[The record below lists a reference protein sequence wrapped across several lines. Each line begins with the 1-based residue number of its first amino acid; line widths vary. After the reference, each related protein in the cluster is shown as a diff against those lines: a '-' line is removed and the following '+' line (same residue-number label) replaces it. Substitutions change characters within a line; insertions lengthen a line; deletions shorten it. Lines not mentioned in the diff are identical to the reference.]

1 MDIEKIKERYKGIR
15 TQELMR
21 MEIHEKDPFLNNL
34 IEMELSSRGVTV
46 KDREPVLEEESKKYS
61 WKKALI
67 IFGFIY
73 ICAKIIGHLFG

>member
-1 MDIEKIKERYKGIR
+1 MDIEKIKERYKDIH

-34 IEMELSSRGVTV
+34 IEEELSSRGITV
-46 KDREPVLEEESKKYS
+46 KDREPILEEESKKYS
-61 WKKALI
+61 WTKALI

-73 ICAKIIGHLFG
+73 IGAKIIRYLFG